1 MASGAEL
8 PSFRQIRELADEF
21 KLELSDQDVAAYRTL
36 MRGPIL
42 STRKLEEMP
51 EFRLPVKYPRTPG
64 YRPTAEDNP
73 YNAWYWRCHIE
84 GAPSGA
90 LKGYEVAIKD
100 AICVA
105 GVPMMNGTRILEG
118 FIPDVDATVV
128 TRILDAGGTIV
139 GKTNT
144 EDCSFSGSGHT
155 CALGPIRNPRKPTHG
170 TGGSSGGS
178 GAAVAAGYVKMALGG
193 DQAGSI
199 RLPASR
205 CGIVGL
211 KPTFGLV
218 PYTGAVMIEM
228 TLDHLGPMCDTVEN
242 AARLL
247 SVIAGPDPLDPRQRG
262 VIPEG
267 YVRNYLP
274 AIDKGVKGLRIGL
287 VKEGIDQKP
296 WTDLGFPGSDE
307 VVAQKCR
314 QTLKELE
321 RQGAIITEV
330 SVPMHLVGP
339 HIWNGFGI
347 EGLTAFM
354 IRGNNLGTNWTGYY
368 NTPLLDALG
377 RGFDSRARDLPVP
390 VKFFLLVGEYLRRN
404 YHGRYYAKAQ
414 NQRHLLKAAYDEA
427 LKDCGVLAMPTIPF
441 LTPPLPETDLSIED
455 YMTTALDMV
464 ANTTQHCVTGHPAI
478 SVPCAAEGE
487 LPIGLMF
494 IGRHFDDLTVLR
506 AADGVEKSDDWR
518 NR

>member
-1 MASGAEL
+1 MPSGAEL
-8 PSFRQIRELADEF
+8 PSLRQIRELADEF
-21 KLELSDQDVAAYRTL
+21 GFELSDQDVASYQTL

-42 STRKLEEMP
+42 STRKLEEIP
-51 EFRLPVKYPRTPG
+51 EFRPEVKYSRTPG
-64 YRPTAEDNP
+64 YRPTAKENP

-90 LKGYEVAIKD
+90 LKGYEVGIKD

-118 FIPDVDATVV
+118 FIPDVDATIV

-155 CALGPIRNPRKPTHG
+155 SALGPIRNPHKPTHAP
-170 TGGSSGGS
+170 GGSSGGS
-178 GAAVAAGYVKMALGG
+178 GAAVAAGDVKMALGG

-205 CGIVGL
+205 CGIVGH

-218 PYTGAVMIEM
+218 PYTGVVMIEM
-228 TLDHLGPMCDTVEN
+228 TLDHVGPMCDTVEN
-242 AARLL
+242 TARLL

-262 VIPEG
+262 VIPE
-267 YVRNYLP
+267 NYAQNYMP
-274 AIDKGVKGLRIGL
+274 AIGRGLKGLKIGVL
-287 VKEGIDQKP
+287 KEGFDQKP
-296 WTDLGFPGSDE
+296 WEDLGFPGSDE
-307 VVAQKCR
+307 VVDRKCR
-314 QTLKELE
+314 KTLKELE
-321 RQGAIITEV
+321 RLGAIVSEV

-339 HIWNGFGI
+339 HIWNGIGI
-347 EGLTAFM
+347 EGPAQFM
-354 IRGNNLGTNWTGYY
+354 IKGNNLGTNWSGFY

-390 VKFFLLVGEYLRRN
+390 AKLVLLLGEYLKRN

-414 NQRHLLKAAYDEA
+414 NQRHLLNAAYDRTLA
-427 LKDCGVLAMPTIPF
+427 QCDVLAMPTIPF
-441 LTPPLPETDLSIED
+441 MTPRLPEPDCSIEV
-455 YMTTALDMV
+455 YMKAALDMI
-464 ANTTQHCVTGHPAI
+464 ANTAQHCVTGHPAI
-478 SVPCAAEGE
+478 TVPCAVEDD

-494 IGRHFDDLTVLR
+494 VGKHFDDLTVLQ
-506 AADGVEKSDDWR
+506 AADAVEKSGDWR
-518 NR
+518 KR